1 MSSDLDVAK
10 NEVVTQMFVDTADQ
24 NYLIARWAYH
34 RGMFIDF
41 FWNSVHALEKYL
53 KASLLL
59 NGRSAIK
66 NRSNKDY
73 GHNLNL
79 LFKEVRSYAHD
90 LFPEKLIKPHQLDAP
105 HWHDEIPDWHDEI
118 PVNFLKRFN
127 DLGNAN
133 NRYNLF
139 GYTQRLEDLHH
150 LDQMVYFARRV
161 AFNLDMC
168 PFIGRGPFS
177 DTSPKT
183 VRACLEG
190 DLKYSP
196 RSSASSR
203 LHKLLGTKGDDE
215 LRDAGLKFNFQFAPD
230 DYDHEQG
237 GVRFRASG
245 SNSVLYQRIVARANN
260 MMPSS
265 ADKKAADLAYWVID
279 NIYLPKPVKD
289 EMQYCAKILRERTP

>member
-1 MSSDLDVAK
+1 MSSDLDVMK
-10 NEVVTQMFVDTADQ
+10 NNVVTQMFVDTADQ

-59 NGRSAIK
+59 NGHSAIE
-66 NRSNKDY
+66 NRSGQNY
-73 GHNLNL
+73 GHNLEC
-79 LFKEVRSYAHD
+79 LFEEVGSYALD
-90 LFPEKLIKPHQLDAP
+90 LFPKMLIKPHLLDVP
-105 HWHDEIPDWHDEI
+105 QWREEKPTD
-118 PVNFLKRFN
+118 FLARFN
-127 DLGNAN
+127 DLGNAH

-161 AFNLDMC
+161 AFNLDIC

-190 DLKYSP
+190 NLKYSP

-203 LHKLLGTKGDDE
+203 LHKLLDTKGDDE
-215 LRDAGLKFNFQFAPD
+215 LRDAGLKFNYQFAPD
-230 DYDHEQG
+230 NYDHEQG
-237 GVRFRASG
+237 GVGFRASG

-260 MMPSS
+260 MNPSS
-265 ADKKAADLAYWVID
+265 ADIEAADLASWVID
-279 NIYLPKPVKD
+279 NIYLPTPVKD
-289 EMQYCAKILRERTP
+289 EMQRYEKILRKRLP